1 MKRIFNLFYFLVSF
15 VLCFGMSMQT
25 LGQQVVGESEFDS
38 IYQKGFSRLNSNIVV
53 SVECLKKLESLHSQL
68 SPVQRAKTNFLR
80 LKVISSNVEEAK
92 ALENKLFAA
101 PDSLGQQD
109 ALVFSARKLLE
120 KSMPDKA
127 IPLLMDALDT
137 IEKGSDKADFCIIN
151 LCEAYREKQ
160 EYSKGIEMLKDI
172 LMNKKAVS
180 DENRAFAYNR
190 MAALY
195 NEWGFPKAS
204 YNDSVDKYSE
214 LCIALSEKINS
225 QSNLGLSQNEL
236 SYQYLGKKQY
246 AKALGLSKKA
256 VTNFKESGM
265 VFSAMNALINQ
276 SNIYKGLKEYDLSQK
291 AVVEATELCQI
302 EENRNLF
309 MRLYLQLSNISY
321 SNEKYKDACDFLTI
335 SRELQLDF
343 FRDRINVQINE
354 QSARFDLLMKEQKIG
369 EEKQKNEF
377 RRKQILF
384 LIVTMSVLCIAFVA
398 SFFYFRIKR
407 KESIKQQLIEAVVET
422 EAIERKRIARDLH
435 DGLGPVLSAINLY
448 FQAYLDARDTEK
460 EQIRDKM
467 QTVISGAIDEVS
479 RISHNISPHILEN
492 HGLITALNNFIAPL
506 VNSGKLDV
514 EFTSDFC
521 GRVELNKE
529 LSVYRCI
536 TELLNNT
543 MKHARAS
550 KISIDIR
557 SKGKVLYV
565 SYADNG
571 MGFETSHRQPKG
583 MGLSNIKNRVE
594 TFGGKLLIESS
605 PKKGI
610 KVNIEI
616 PI

>member
-1 MKRIFNLFYFLVSF
+1 MKRIFNLYFFLVSF
-15 VLCFGMSMQT
+15 VLCFGTSMQT
-25 LGQQVVGESEFDS
+25 VGQQVVGESEFDS
-38 IYQKGFSRLNSNIVV
+38 IYQKGFSKLNSNIEV
-53 SVECLKKLESLHSQL
+53 SVECLRKLESLHFQL
-68 SPVQRAKTNFLR
+68 SPVQKAKTNFLR
-80 LKVISSNVEEAK
+80 LKVISSNPEEAK

-101 PDSLGQQD
+101 PDSLGRFG
-109 ALVFSARKLLE
+109 ALVYSARKYLE

-137 IEKGSDKADFCIIN
+137 IEKGSDKADYCIIN

-172 LMNKKAVS
+172 LTNKKAVS

-195 NEWGFPKAS
+195 NEWGFPKVS

-236 SYQYLGKKQY
+236 SYQYLGKNQY
-246 AKALGLSKKA
+246 AKALALSKKA

-276 SNIYKGLKEYDLSQK
+276 SSIYKGLKEYDLSQK
-291 AVVEATELCQI
+291 AVIEATELCQI

-321 SNEKYKDACDFLTI
+321 SNGKYKDAYDFLTI

-354 QSARFDLLMKEQKIG
+354 QSARFDLLMKEQKIR
-369 EEKQKNEF
+369 EEEQKNEF
-377 RRKQILF
+377 HKKQIFF
-384 LIVTMSVLCIAFVA
+384 LIVTMIVLCIAFVA

-407 KESIKQQLIEAVVET
+407 KEILKQKLIEAVVET
-422 EAIERKRIARDLH
+422 EACERKRIARDLH
-435 DGLGPVLSAINLY
+435 DGLGPVISAINLY
-448 FQAYLDARDTEK
+448 FQAYLDAEDEDK
-460 EQIRDKM
+460 EPIGNKM
-467 QTVISGAIDEVS
+467 QLVISGAIDEVS
-479 RISHNISPHILEN
+479 RISHNISPHVLVN
-492 HGLITALNNFIAPL
+492 HGLITALSNFIAPMM
-506 VNSGKLDV
+506 NSGKTKV
-514 EFTSDFC
+514 EFTSDSS
-521 GRVELNKE
+521 GRFEMNKE

-543 MKHARAS
+543 MKHAGAS
-550 KISIDIR
+550 QINIDIK
-557 SKGKVLYV
+557 STEKVLHVYY
-565 SYADNG
+565 SDNG
-571 MGFETSHRQPKG
+571 KGFDPSLLRTEG
-583 MGLSNIKNRVE
+583 MGLSNIRNRVE
-594 TFGGKLLIESS
+594 TFGGKLAIESS
-605 PKKGI
+605 PNMGI

-616 PI
+616 PL